1 MSNAFYYR
9 GLTIEFDAHIPRL
22 TVDGQE
28 VPLPS
33 ATPEQAVLSELLR
46 ASSDAL
52 VQHAQRYVDASL
64 DFTMRDSIRDRHVK
78 VLKDSTTRWNQWR
91 RDSPEIRPLLY
102 GADLDGADLSGAN
115 LANANMIRSLLRD
128 ATLVD
133 ANFHEANLGG
143 ADLSRANL
151 TRANFCRT
159 DLYQTILSG
168 AILESANL
176 QGTQLAKTDFAG
188 AQLVNC
194 RIYGLSAWDLKVD
207 EKTTQKDLVIVYEKP
222 PEGQEGQREEEGH
235 VVVDDLRVAQ
245 FIYLLLHNENIRG
258 VIETV
263 SRKAVLILGRFTPE
277 RKRVLDAI
285 RKWLRD
291 KNYVPILFDFD
302 RPSQRDF
309 DETVKVLA
317 GMSRFVIADITN
329 PSSSPLELQ
338 AIVPDYMIP
347 LVPIIQKGEKAFS
360 MFAGLQHKY
369 RWVQQLVEY
378 PSVTALLREMDR
390 EVVGPALE
398 AEQNILAERTR
409 AREPRVI
416 HE

>member
-1 MSNAFYYR
+1 MGRKSDDEPLSGVIFLAIGPCLLAAVVATGSGIVGDLAISNAFYYR
-9 GLTIEFDAHIPRL
+9 ALTIEFDAHIPRL

-33 ATPEQAVLSELLR
+33 ATPEQAVLSELLS

-52 VQHAQRYVDASL
+52 VQHAQLYVDASP

-78 VLKDSTTRWNQWR
+78 ILKDGTTRWNQWR
-91 RDSPEIRPLLY
+91 RDFPEIRPLLY

-133 ANFHEANLGG
+133 ANLHEANLDG

-159 DLYQTILSG
+159 DLYETILSG

-222 PEGQEGQREEEGH
+222 PEGQDGQRGEGH
-235 VVVDDLRVAQ
+235 VVVDDLRIAQ
-245 FIYLLLHNENIRG
+245 FIYLLIHNENIRD

-263 SRKAVLILGRFTPE
+263 SQKAVLILGRFTPE
-277 RKRVLDAI
+277 HKAVLDAI

-291 KNYVPILFDFD
+291 KEYVPILFDFD
-302 RPSQRDF
+302 KPSQRDF

-317 GMSRFVIADITN
+317 GMSRFIIADITN
-329 PSSSPLELQ
+329 PSSSPLEL
-338 AIVPDYMIP
+338 
-347 LVPIIQKGEKAFS
+347 
-360 MFAGLQHKY
+360 
-369 RWVQQLVEY
+369 
-378 PSVTALLREMDR
+378 
-390 EVVGPALE
+390 
-398 AEQNILAERTR
+398 
-409 AREPRVI
+409 
-416 HE
+416 